1 MTYLSFILIFPTQA
15 MYDGFKVG
23 RIWHYC
29 LKQSLYQKSPS
40 TTQVNRRKT
49 SQTRWIS
56 WCGSREL
63 SKCRVQS
70 PPRFHSLRRW
80 RKIRHPLLKMG
91 GPGKGFAQVGG
102 RPGEWLA
109 AALKARRQDEQLQV
123 RGSVLGDFVE
133 GRTWMHPVVHV
144 RFDVVPRQRV
154 RAAKEKV

>member
-1 MTYLSFILIFPTQA
+1 
-15 MYDGFKVG
+15 
-23 RIWHYC
+23 
-29 LKQSLYQKSPS
+29 
-40 TTQVNRRKT
+40 
-49 SQTRWIS
+49 
-56 WCGSREL
+56 
-63 SKCRVQS
+63 
-70 PPRFHSLRRW
+70 
-80 RKIRHPLLKMG
+80 MG

-154 RAAKEKV
+154 RAAKEKERFGERKERRVSGDCEVLIVCGKRNGDPCCAWLQRRRGGLRREGGGGVNGVAGEKGEVGGGIGGLRLRRGMRGGGAVG